1 MKFTKEQAIKELEAK
16 IPNKG
21 QTLNISKRTI
31 SEQVETLLPLI
42 ANDEMEL
49 DDFVTKVLPLFKSAD
64 GNIKNDVS
72 QGIKTYIDANPP
84 KQKEDDK
91 PKDDSELQKLLERV
105 AALEKEKENNDKKK
119 KIEGVRNK
127 IAEKMKE
134 LGVKNEKWIQD
145 FLSNTRDIENE
156 DEVEETAKSY
166 TELYNKFL
174 SSIDPSITPNEPNGG
189 GRDKYKDD
197 IIKQAAEIAK
207 QSRLEE

>member
-1 MKFTKEQAIKELEAK
+1 
-16 IPNKG
+16 
-21 QTLNISKRTI
+21 
-31 SEQVETLLPLI
+31 
-42 ANDEMEL
+42 
-49 DDFVTKVLPLFKSAD
+49 
-64 GNIKNDVS
+64 
-72 QGIKTYIDANPP
+72 
-84 KQKEDDK
+84 
-91 PKDDSELQKLLERV
+91 
-105 AALEKEKENNDKKK
+105 
-119 KIEGVRNK
+119 
-127 IAEKMKE
+127 MKE

>member
-84 KQKEDDK
+84 KPKEDDK

-127 IAEKMKE
+127 IADKMKE